1 MGKGNESPALCL
13 SCAADSTCLREH
25 YNTLVWMLHT
35 NGIPVPLNALY
46 YVTVCVLRV
55 CNCVCRES
63 VSCVVC
69 CRQHMAEEYRKQVMA
84 VLAQWDSDVLKSREA
99 EEKMQMLFKQTQKS
113 FQQQR
118 VTQSQRVKT
127 IRQLHEHFSK
137 V

>member
-1 MGKGNESPALCL
+1 MS
-13 SCAADSTCLREH
+13 
-25 YNTLVWMLHT
+25 V
-35 NGIPVPLNALY
+35 V
-46 YVTVCVLRV
+46 RV
-55 CNCVCRES
+55 CS
-63 VSCVVC
+63 VS

-99 EEKMQMLFKQTQKS
+99 EEKMQTLFKQTQKS